1 MKRKFLTSSLILIAS
16 LCMSG
21 CSGANSFE
29 VKSKKDTTYITI
41 PADLSPSSELPKILV
56 DSGFIEAN
64 VKDDS
69 VTYSI
74 SDDDYESF
82 ISNAKE
88 SIQNYIDKI
97 NNSDEDS
104 SIIKIKLNKD
114 MDTITATVN
123 AEAYNESDD
132 ELILN
137 ALALKILHYKAY
149 CGDKISVKIKLIDQ
163 SNEDVYD
170 TITIEQ

>member
-16 LCMSG
+16 LCLSG
-21 CSGANSFE
+21 CSGANEFE

-41 PADLSPSSELPKILV
+41 PADLSPSSELPKILS
-56 DSGFIEAN
+56 DSGFIEASVN
-64 VKDDS
+64 DDS

-74 SDDDYESF
+74 SDDDYASF
-82 ISNAKE
+82 ISSAKE
-88 SIQNYIDKI
+88 SIQKYIDTI
-97 NNSDEDS
+97 NNSNEES
-104 SIIKIKLNKD
+104 SIIEVKLNKD

-123 AEAYNESDD
+123 TEAYNGSDD
-132 ELILN
+132 ELTLN

-163 SNEDVYD
+163 SSNDVYD